1 MPAKTH
7 PRVAMRLKGY
17 DYAQSGAYFV
27 TICLQD
33 RLCMFGEVSA
43 GLLVPN
49 QYGELVEQAWNDLP
63 NHYPHVT
70 LDQFV
75 VMPNHIHGIIILT
88 DVGAGFKP
96 VPTPTDLARVDF
108 LPAPMAIGPNP
119 APRKRHALPEIIRAL
134 RRSQHA
140 ESTRSANRR
149 APRYG
154 NATITNTSSAV
165 KRITPVSLSTS
176 STIRA
181 RWSEDSL
188 HPENAPRVETGV
200 IGAGRNFANRQPT
213 PPTEGAGL
221 KPAPTSVSAEHAARP
236 AAGT

>member
-7 PRVAMRLKGY
+7 PRVAMRLKRY

-33 RLCMFGEVSA
+33 RLCLFGEVSA

-49 QYGELVEQAWNDLP
+49 QYGALVEQAWNDLP

-96 VPTPTDLARVDF
+96 
-108 LPAPMAIGPNP
+108 APMAIGPNP
-119 APRKRHALPEIIRAL
+119 APLKRHGLPEIIRAL
-134 RRSQHA
+134 KTFSARRINEIRQLPGVPVWQRNYYEHIIRSEEDYTRIA
-140 ESTRSANRR
+140 EYIIDN
-149 APRYG
+149 PR
-154 NATITNTSSAV
+154 
-165 KRITPVSLSTS
+165 
-176 STIRA
+176 

-221 KPAPTSVSAEHAARP
+221 KPAPTSVTPSMPP
-236 AAGT
+236 APPLAPNDGFRDE